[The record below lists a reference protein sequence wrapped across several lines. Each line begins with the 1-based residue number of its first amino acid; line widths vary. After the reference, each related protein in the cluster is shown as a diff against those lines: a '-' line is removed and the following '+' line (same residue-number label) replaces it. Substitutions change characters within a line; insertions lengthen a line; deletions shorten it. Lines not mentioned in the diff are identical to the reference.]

1 VLREGDSVGRVDDYR
16 GALRELPAEEWD
28 EYLMSRSGLP
38 GPRGNLELIAAVAA
52 ECPGDRLR
60 RYTASSEE
68 FLAAC
73 GAVGLGRLAI
83 EGDDS
88 ATASLRQLAP
98 DPRWRVR
105 EGVAMGLQLIG
116 DHDLAR
122 MLRVARAWATDPS
135 PLVQR
140 AAVAGVCEPRLLTE
154 RGVARDVLDILD
166 SVTGDL
172 AGRTSAERRDADVR
186 VLRKALGY
194 CWSVAVAA
202 EPDEGFARLERW
214 AAADDRDVRWVV
226 RENLKKA
233 RLHRADPERFDRLRE
248 RIGTA
253 TG

>member
-1 VLREGDSVGRVDDYR
+1 VESVGRVDDYR
-16 GALRELPAEEWD
+16 GALRDLAADAWD
-28 EYLMSRSGLP
+28 DYLLSRSGLP
-38 GPRGNLELIAAVAA
+38 GPRANLELIAAVAA

-60 RYTASSEE
+60 RYAASSEE
-68 FLAAC
+68 FLVTC
-73 GAVGLGRLAI
+73 GAVGLGRLAV

-88 ATASLRQLAP
+88 AMASLHQLAS

-105 EGVAMGLQLIG
+105 EGVAMGLQVIG
-116 DHDLAR
+116 DHDLA
-122 MLRVARAWATDPS
+122 MLLRVARGWAGDPRA
-135 PLVQR
+135 LVQR

-154 RGVARDVLDILD
+154 RRVVRGALDILD
-166 SVTGDL
+166 LVTGAL
-172 AGRTSAERRDADVR
+172 AGRTSAERSDADVR

-214 AAADDRDVRWVV
+214 AAADDRDVQWVV

-248 RIGTA
+248 RIGKA
-253 TG
+253 KG